1 MRSTEICPR
10 KVMDD
15 ECYPSSGTACLADP
29 PKIPHGHAGGCG
41 INCRAAGQGRLETI
55 FTGYSRFESLC
66 DTVVS
71 SLQPTGVK
79 VGLLRCRLLRTEMV
93 YLDGTA
99 CLSCFRSCSLSAC
112 RHLSRYP

>member
-10 KVMDD
+10 KMRDN

-29 PKIPHGHAGGCG
+29 PKIRMGM
-41 INCRAAGQGRLETI
+41 REAAALTVEQLDRDGLRRSLPVN
-55 FTGYSRFESLC
+55 SRFESLC

-99 CLSCFRSCSLSAC
+99 CLSCFQVVQPERV
-112 RHLSRYP
+112 RPP